1 MLWSRWSECSA
12 SLLPPWLG
20 SAHSGNLAF
29 AKPTHWSA
37 LLQVYPSSFIMNLF
51 CSPSPNSCPFFG
63 GDAAK
68 NMVLS
73 FPHKNFWLKRV
84 ITLKRSNYSNFG
96 VGYWSRKGFEEI
108 ICFLRSCCHLARGY
122 SSARSWCRPCAD
134 RSYWREPRGAGA
146 NFIDTKNALSL
157 HNRPLTSREKTRAI
171 WNNFN
176 MYKCLSSPPLH
187 GGRGKRGGESG
198 ANYERS
204 SPLVYLPL
212 GGFCVGFN
220 QIRWK

>member
-12 SLLPPWLG
+12 SLLPLG
-20 SAHSGNLAF
+20 WVGPLWHLAF

-73 FPHKNFWLKRV
+73 LPHKNFWLKRV

-146 NFIDTKNALSL
+146 NFIDTKMLYRCTIAPWQAGKKPVQFGIILICTNAS
-157 HNRPLTSREKTRAI
+157 PP
-171 WNNFN
+171 
-176 MYKCLSSPPLH
+176 PPLH